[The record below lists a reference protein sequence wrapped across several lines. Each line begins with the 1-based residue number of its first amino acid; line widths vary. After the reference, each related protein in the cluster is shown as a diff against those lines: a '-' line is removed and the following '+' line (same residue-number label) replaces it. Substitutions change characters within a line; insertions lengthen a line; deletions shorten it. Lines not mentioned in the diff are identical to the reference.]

1 MTMNKRRIAAPV
13 RVYRQV
19 ADDLEARIVAGEF
32 PIDSRLPN
40 ERTLAVEYGVS
51 RTCVREA
58 LLAMEISG
66 RVSIRVGSGAFV
78 LPPSDPIVT
87 DERSPSEILEAR
99 LYIEPEICALAAAR
113 ATDEEIDAIA
123 KSLQMMREE
132 QSMGTESEQGDR
144 EFHRLIAH
152 AARNSMLYDVLVSI
166 WKEMEDPMWQ
176 ALQKHI
182 RNPSLRLEWI
192 SDHDAILVALRE
204 KDKRK
209 ARAAMKAHIAK
220 VTDTLQKGK
229 FL

>member
-1 MTMNKRRIAAPV
+1 MTKRRIAAPV

-19 ADDLEARIVAGEF
+19 ADDLESRIIAGEF
-32 PIDSRLPN
+32 PVDSRLPN

-58 LLAMEISG
+58 LLAMEIAG

-87 DERSPSEILEAR
+87 DGRSPSEILEAR
-99 LYIEPEICALAAAR
+99 LYIEPEICALAAER
-113 ATDEEIDAIA
+113 ATPGDIEAIA
-123 KSLQMMREE
+123 KSLQVMREE
-132 QSMGTESEQGDR
+132 HASGADTEQGDR
-144 EFHRLIAH
+144 EFHRLIAE
-152 AARNSMLYDVLVSI
+152 AARNSMLHDVLVSI

-182 RNPSLRLEWI
+182 RNPSLRLGWI
-192 SDHDAILVALRE
+192 EDHDAIYASLQA

-220 VTDTLQKGK
+220 VTDTLHKGK

>member
-1 MTMNKRRIAAPV
+1 MTKRRIAAPV

-19 ADDLEARIVAGEF
+19 ADDLETRIDAGEF
-32 PIDSRLPN
+32 PIDCRLPN
-40 ERTLAVEYGVS
+40 ERLLATEYGVS

-78 LPPSDPIVT
+78 LPPSDPIKT
-87 DERSPSEILEAR
+87 DARSPSEILEAR
-99 LYIEPEICALAAAR
+99 LYIEPEICALAAER
-113 ATDEEIDAIA
+113 ATPEDIEAIA
-123 KSLQMMREE
+123 SSLQTMRDEHASGAE
-132 QSMGTESEQGDR
+132 AEQGDR
-144 EFHRLIAH
+144 EFHRLIAE
-152 AARNSMLYDVLVSI
+152 AAGNSMLYDVLVSI

-176 ALQKHI
+176 ALQRHI
-182 RNPSLRLEWI
+182 RSSSLRLGWI
-192 SDHDAILVALRE
+192 EDHDAIFAAMQA

-209 ARAAMKAHIAK
+209 ARSSMRAHIAK